1 MDQPT
6 NLPMMLKMMM
16 LIVDDSEFWNDII
29 NDIFY
34 LGFDD
39 SFDLATLGRMDQPP
53 NSPMMLKMMILM
65 RMILIMVILVIYFIW
80 VLMMVLISH
89 F

>member
-16 LIVDDSEFWNDII
+16 LIVDDNEFWNGNI

-53 NSPMMLKMMILM
+53 NSPMMILM